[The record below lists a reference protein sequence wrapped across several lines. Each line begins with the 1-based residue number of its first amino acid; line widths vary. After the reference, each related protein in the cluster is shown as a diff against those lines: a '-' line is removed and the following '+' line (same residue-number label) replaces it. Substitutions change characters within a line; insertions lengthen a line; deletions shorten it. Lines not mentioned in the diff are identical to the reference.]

1 MSMSAQVIVVG
12 TAAGWHHSTAPEYDA
27 RTLIRGVRERPE
39 GASVADG
46 KSLDGSVGA
55 PGSVAAANAC
65 AAMPGK
71 KCREEQ

>member
-1 MSMSAQVIVVG
+1 
-12 TAAGWHHSTAPEYDA
+12 
-27 RTLIRGVRERPE
+27 
-39 GASVADG
+39 VADG